1 MSSRIKTFI
10 LLVALT
16 ALIMLIGG
24 LVGGRSGLVIAF
36 IFAMVMHVGSF
47 WFSDKIVLSM
57 YRARELAPSEAPLLH
72 QMADE
77 LARNAGIPKPR
88 VFVVPEKAPNA
99 FATGRN
105 PDVAVVA
112 VTEGILRIL
121 EPAELRG
128 VLAHEIAH
136 IANRDILIQG
146 VAAVLASV
154 VMFLANIAQ
163 FAAIFG
169 GGRDREGGGGNIAA
183 MLLTA
188 LLAPI
193 AATLI
198 QMGISR
204 SREYLADESGARYSG
219 APEAL
224 ASALGKLQ
232 SHAGQVHMQK
242 ENAATAHMFIVN
254 PLTGR
259 SLAGLFS
266 THPPVEERIS
276 RLMRMRR
283 GQGRIS

>member
-1 MSSRIKTFI
+1 MSSRIKTLV

-24 LVGGRSGLVIAF
+24 LVGGQNGLIIAF
-36 IFAMVMHVGSF
+36 VFALVMNVGSF

-57 YRARELAPSEAPLLH
+57 YRARELSPSEAPLIH
-72 QMADE
+72 KMVDE
-77 LARNAGIPKPR
+77 LAHNAGIPKPR
-88 VFVVPEKAPNA
+88 VYVVPEEAPNA

-105 PDVAVVA
+105 PNVAVVA

-121 EPAELRG
+121 QPDELRG

-154 VMFLANIAQ
+154 VMFLANMAK

-169 GGRDREGGGGNIAA
+169 GGRDRENGGGNAVA

-188 LLAPI
+188 ILAPI
-193 AATLI
+193 AAMLI

-219 APEAL
+219 TPEAL

-232 SHAGQVHMQK
+232 SAASKVHMQK
-242 ENAATAHMFIVN
+242 ETASTAHMFIVN
-254 PLTGR
+254 PLSGK
-259 SLAGLFS
+259 SIAGLFS

-276 RLMRMRR
+276 RLMNMRR
-283 GQGRIS
+283 K

>member
-1 MSSRIKTFI
+1 MTSRLKTLA
-10 LLVALT
+10 LLAALT
-16 ALIMLIGG
+16 GLVMLIGG
-24 LVGGRSGLVIAF
+24 LVGGQTGLIIAF
-36 IFAMVMHVGSF
+36 IFAMIMNVGSF

-57 YRARELAPSEAPLLH
+57 YRARPLQPSEAPLIH
-72 QMADE
+72 KMVEE
-77 LARNAGIPKPR
+77 LAHNANIPKPR
-88 VFVVPEKAPNA
+88 IFVVPEEAPNA

-105 PDVAVVA
+105 PEVAVVA

-121 EPAELRG
+121 KPEELRG

-154 VMFLANIAQ
+154 VMFLANMAQ
-163 FAAIFG
+163 FAAIF
-169 GGRDREGGGGNIAA
+169 GGRDREGGGGNAVA

-188 LLAPI
+188 LLAPV
-193 AATLI
+193 AAMLI

-232 SHAGQVHMQK
+232 SAAGRVHMEK
-242 ENAATAHMFIVN
+242 ESASTAHMFIVN
-254 PLTGR
+254 PLAGR

-266 THPPVEERIS
+266 THPPVEERIN
-276 RLMRMRR
+276 RLMNMRR
-283 GQGRIS
+283 K